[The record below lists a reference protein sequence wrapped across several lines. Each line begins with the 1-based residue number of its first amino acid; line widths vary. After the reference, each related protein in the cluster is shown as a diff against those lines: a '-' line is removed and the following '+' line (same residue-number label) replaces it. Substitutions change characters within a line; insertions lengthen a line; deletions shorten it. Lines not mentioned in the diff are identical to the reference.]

1 MPNDSKFQ
9 NRPLPK
15 SNKTRQALKKME
27 DAGAVV
33 LEKTAMAVFG
43 YSNRTGRGREN
54 PTLGHMQ
61 PDTRPHR
68 DRN

>member
-33 LEKTAMAVFG
+33 LGKDGYGGIRILEPYRGEEEKT
-43 YSNRTGRGREN
+43 R
-54 PTLGHMQ
+54 H
-61 PDTRPHR
+61 
-68 DRN
+68 